1 MWTKWKAHRRVGAET
16 GLLGWPLQ
24 DAWGRTALH
33 WAAAYAC
40 EATVVLLV
48 VRGAHPGPHSHAGEA
63 VPPATPADMAAAAG
77 HGGIA
82 AFLAQQH
89 LLQLLKENNIPLEDP
104 SGGGPSLGLRCF
116 PMECLLS

>member
-1 MWTKWKAHRRVGAET
+1 MRPGRRGMGSNVRMRI
-16 GLLGWPLQ
+16 GLCRCREEVPRWLVQ

-40 EATVVLLV
+40 EATVVLLL

-63 VPPATPADMAAAAG
+63 TPPVTPADMAAAAG
-77 HGGIA
+77 HAGIA

-104 SGGGPSLGLRCF
+104 SGGGPGC
-116 PMECLLS
+116 